1 MDLVVPEY
9 IVELAATA
17 RRAYGDLG
25 GVDLAR
31 RAEADPSARA
41 LAGDALRALGADDID
56 PLADADQA
64 LAAFTLC
71 REAGRV
77 ALPWPVEATLC
88 RYDGRAV
95 VLVDT
100 RDPLVDHADVLGEIV
115 AVDLSGAKWTAA
127 VAGPA
132 LASRLA
138 PFAVP
143 VTLTELAT
151 DSPHLDA
158 ASTAAWALSAA
169 TVLGHV
175 EASVE
180 LAAEHVRTRHQFGQR
195 IADFQA
201 VQFQVADALVAAAG
215 LAELALFTFWR
226 LAELGAAARTDA
238 LALRLHAADVARVAL
253 RTAQQLHG
261 ASGVSDEYDVS
272 VLCRRVQ
279 STLRIPVSS
288 ERVLDTLVA
297 ATRESGFTSL
307 FPQGREHARGE
318 RAASHL
324 S

>member
-9 IVELAATA
+9 IVELAASA
-17 RRAYGDLG
+17 RRAFGDLG

-31 RAEADPSARA
+31 RAEADPAERER
-41 LAGDALRALGADDID
+41 AGDAVQALGADDID
-56 PLADADQA
+56 PLADVDEA

-88 RYDGRAV
+88 RHDGLAV
-95 VLVDT
+95 ALVDA
-100 RDPLVDHADVLGEIV
+100 RDPLVDHADLLGDIV
-115 AVDLSGAKWTAA
+115 AVDLDGAAWSARA
-127 VAGPA
+127 SGPA
-132 LASRLA
+132 LGSRLA

-143 VTLTELAT
+143 VTLAT
-151 DSPHLDA
+151 PITDDLDA
-158 ASTAAWALSAA
+158 VATAAWALSAA

-175 EASVE
+175 EAAVA

-215 LAELALFTFWR
+215 LAELARFTFWR
-226 LAELGAAARTDA
+226 LAELGADARTDV

-261 ASGVSDEYDVS
+261 ASGVSEEYDVS

-288 ERVLDTLVA
+288 ERILDVLVG
-297 ATRESGFTSL
+297 ATRESGFASL
-307 FPQGREHARGE
+307 FPQGRDAAR
-318 RAASHL
+318 R
-324 S
+324 

>member
-1 MDLVVPEY
+1 MDLVVPDH
-9 IVELAATA
+9 IVELAASA
-17 RRAYGDLG
+17 RRAFGDLG

-31 RAEADPSARA
+31 RAEAEPSTREQ
-41 LAGDALRALGADDID
+41 AGDALRALGGDDID
-56 PLADADQA
+56 PLGDVDQA

-88 RYDGRAV
+88 RHDGRAF

-100 RDPLVDHADVLGEIV
+100 RDPLVDHADLLGEIV
-115 AVDLSGAKWTAA
+115 AVDLDGGSWSAA

-132 LASRLA
+132 LGSRLA

-143 VTLTELAT
+143 VTLAERAT
-151 DSPHLDA
+151 NSHDVDA
-158 ASTAAWALSAA
+158 AATAAWALSAA

-175 EASVE
+175 EAAVE

-261 ASGVSDEYDVS
+261 ASGVSEEYDVS

-279 STLRIPVSS
+279 STLRIPVSA
-288 ERVLDTLVA
+288 ERVLDSLVD
-297 ATRESGFTSL
+297 ATRESGFASL
-307 FPQGREHARGE
+307 FPQGRERAR
-318 RAASHL
+318 R
-324 S
+324 

>member
-1 MDLVVPEY
+1 MDLVVPDH
-9 IVELAATA
+9 IVELAASA
-17 RRAYGDLG
+17 RRAFGDLG

-31 RAEADPSARA
+31 RAEAEPSTRA
-41 LAGDALRALGADDID
+41 QAGGALRALGGDDID
-56 PLADADQA
+56 PLGDVDQA

-88 RYDGRAV
+88 RHDGRAF

-100 RDPLVDHADVLGEIV
+100 RDPLVDHADLLGEIV
-115 AVDLSGAKWTAA
+115 AVDLDGGSWSAA

-132 LASRLA
+132 LGSRLA

-143 VTLTELAT
+143 VTLAERAT
-151 DSPHLDA
+151 NSHDVDA
-158 ASTAAWALSAA
+158 AATAAWALSAA

-175 EASVE
+175 EAAVE

-261 ASGVSDEYDVS
+261 ASGVSEEYDVS

-279 STLRIPVSS
+279 STLRIPVSA
-288 ERVLDTLVA
+288 ERVLDSLVD
-297 ATRESGFTSL
+297 ATRESGFASL
-307 FPQGREHARGE
+307 FPQGRERAR
-318 RAASHL
+318 R
-324 S
+324 